1 MLVKKIASS
10 LDVITATI
18 GYKKAEVIMTSGNTP
33 MLASESVLESPVYF
47 ELPLCVARNAA
58 LSLKYITYLEKHN
71 SEIEIFGAFPV
82 EVVSFLRSKG
92 VNVDI
97 TPVPMFLNQ
106 RKEGR
111 AHAYA

>member
-18 GYKKAEVIMTSGNTP
+18 GYKKAEVIMTSGDTP
-33 MLASESVLESPVYF
+33 MLASESVLGSPIYY
-47 ELPLCVARNAA
+47 ELPKSVARNTQQ
-58 LSLKYITYLEKHN
+58 SLDYINYLEKHN
-71 SEIEIFGAFPV
+71 SEIEIFGDFSA
-82 EVVSFLRSKG
+82 EVVSHLRLNG
-92 VNVDI
+92 IEVDL

-111 AHAYA
+111 VPAYA